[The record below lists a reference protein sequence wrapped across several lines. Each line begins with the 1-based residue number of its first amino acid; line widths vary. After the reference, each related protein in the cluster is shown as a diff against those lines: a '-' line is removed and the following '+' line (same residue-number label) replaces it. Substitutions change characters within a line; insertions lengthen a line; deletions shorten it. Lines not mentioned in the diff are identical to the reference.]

1 MAQAVKRRY
10 SSQLRAAHARET
22 RRAVVRAG
30 AELFVTQGFGRTTIE
45 EIAATAGVSRKTV
58 FASAGGKA
66 DILKLAIY
74 WAIVGDDEPV
84 ALIRRPVIQ
93 EALKQ
98 TDPDLIIR
106 TWASVVC
113 QISKRVAGLAWA
125 LVSAAGTDP
134 QAQQLLE
141 AGHAQR
147 LTGARSFVRHLAENG
162 GLRSGLS
169 VSDAIDIVWVHNDP
183 ILFYRLVQQRGW
195 SAKRYENWL
204 YRTIHLQLGTEE
216 SVRRPGQPRRRP
228 G

>member
-1 MAQAVKRRY
+1 MVEPVKRHY
-10 SSQLRAAHARET
+10 SSELRAAQARQT

-30 AELFVTQGFGRTTIE
+30 AELFAMQGFGRTTIE
-45 EIAATAGVSRKTV
+45 EIAAAAGVSRKTV

-66 DILKLAIY
+66 DILKLAID
-74 WAIVGDDEPV
+74 WAVVGDDEPV
-84 ALIRRPVIQ
+84 ALIHRPVIQ
-93 EALKQ
+93 EALEQ

-106 TWASVVC
+106 TWASLVC

-125 LVSAAGTDP
+125 LVSAAGADP

-147 LTGARSFVRHLAENG
+147 LSGARSFVHHLAKNG

-183 ILFYRLVQQRGW
+183 ILFYRLVEQRGW
-195 SAKRYENWL
+195 SPKRYETWL
-204 YRTIHLQLGTEE
+204 HRTIRLQLRAET
-216 SVRRPGQPRRRP
+216 PDH
-228 G
+228 